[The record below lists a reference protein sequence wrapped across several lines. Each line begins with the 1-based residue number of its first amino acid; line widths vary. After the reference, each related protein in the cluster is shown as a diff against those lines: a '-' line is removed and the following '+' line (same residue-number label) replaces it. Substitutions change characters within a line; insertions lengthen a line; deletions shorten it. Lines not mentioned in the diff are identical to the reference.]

1 MATVYLAI
9 QENFQRE
16 VALKVMSP
24 ALSESGDFS
33 ERFLREARIVSRLV
47 HPNIVTVHDVGIEN
61 GHHYLSMEY
70 IEGQDLKERINNLT
84 GKQKIRVLAEVAK
97 ALDYAGRKGYV
108 HRDVKPE
115 NIMINNHDGRAV
127 LMDFGIARAADSVST
142 MTRTGTALGTP
153 HYMSPEQARG
163 QTIDGRSD
171 LYSLGVLLHYMLVGK
186 VPYEADSSV
195 AVGIMH
201 VSAKLPKLPEELSSY
216 QFLIDK
222 LMAKSP
228 DDRYQT
234 GNELVEDLRGLDT
247 SAIDRGQP
255 TEGYEYLASREH
267 TPRRSDKVE
276 LPDAGLF
283 DSQPEAKAV
292 RPKAVHADLQGL
304 FHQSDHDEALHIPK
318 EDLHG
323 RVDEHKGS
331 SWLAIVLVLLLVGIG
346 ASYYFYRSGEI
357 QLPQQYAE
365 LIDRHVPTNVKD
377 VVFPDLAIS
386 NTITDAQ
393 VGAQSV
399 DSDAS
404 GENDAVA
411 QADILSDSADDQLA
425 EKSIEELL
433 LKSRELAEIVDQQPE
448 RMPELLKTYAQIL
461 DQDSEQVEV
470 LESIATL
477 KDDTLSIAAMQLDI
491 DDIPA
496 ARDSLDIATAWFPEI
511 SEDERYSE
519 LQQRVENAN
528 QVVGLLVLANQQL
541 SEDRLLKPAG
551 DNAKATFDQVLVID
565 PDNDEALEGMQKIVS
580 RYGVLA
586 KSALNKSDYD
596 RSQRLVNSGL
606 SVDGNNANLQN
617 IKKQLLAIRKQ
628 QEKISQLLAEADA
641 LIRQQ
646 YWFDGPQNAVQKYL
660 QILAFAPK
668 NVAAIAGIEQVV
680 EEFAVDIDGLIA
692 FRDYESASSR
702 TETALEVLPNNEI
715 LQLISERLESLAPAI
730 DYLVVSGESINPDI
744 EPMAKLVRADRT
756 LYLAFNYEN
765 LVQPATV
772 LQALLF
778 DGTRSVQIAGVPVV
792 VQGEAGSTQ
801 FRIDRPVV
809 GFTSGG
815 YHIDILLSGS
825 RIFTHAFVI
834 D

>member
-70 IEGQDLKERINNLT
+70 IEGQDLKERINSLT

-115 NIMINNHDGRAV
+115 NIMINNHDGRAI
-127 LMDFGIARAADSVST
+127 LMDFGIARAADSMST

-201 VSAKLPKLPEELSSY
+201 VSAKLPKLPEGLSAY

-247 SAIDRGQP
+247 SAIDIGQP
-255 TEGYEYLASREH
+255 TGDYEYLASREH
-267 TPRRSDKVE
+267 TPRRNDKVNS

-283 DSQPEAKAV
+283 DSHPEVKAV
-292 RPKAVHADLQGL
+292 KPRAVHADLQGL
-304 FHQSDHDEALHIPK
+304 FHDSGQNEAIHIPK

-323 RVDEHKGS
+323 RVDEGKGS
-331 SWLAIVLVLLLVGIG
+331 NWLALVLVLLLVGVG
-346 ASYYFYRSGEI
+346 ASYSLYRAGEI
-357 QLPQQYAE
+357 PLPPQYAA
-365 LIDRHVPTNVKD
+365 LIDQHVPDTIKD
-377 VVFPDLAIS
+377 VVFPNLVVPIS
-386 NTITDAQ
+386 VTD
-393 VGAQSV
+393 AQSV
-399 DSDAS
+399 DNDSS
-404 GENDAVA
+404 EENDGVA
-411 QADILSDSADDQLA
+411 QADMSPATADGQLA
-425 EKSIEELL
+425 EKSVEELL
-433 LKSRELAEIVDQQPE
+433 LKSRELAEIIDQQPE
-448 RMPELLKTYAQIL
+448 RMPELLNVYTRIL
-461 DQDSEQVEV
+461 EQEPQQAEV
-470 LESIATL
+470 LESITTL
-477 KDDTLSIAAMQLDI
+477 KADTLSTAAAQLDS

-496 ARDSLDIATAWFPEI
+496 AQDSLDIAVAWFPEL

-519 LQQRVENAN
+519 LRLRLETAN
-528 QVVGLLVLANQQL
+528 EMVGLLALANQQL
-541 SEDRLLKPAG
+541 SADRLLNPAG
-551 DNAKATFDQVLVID
+551 DNAKATFDRVLVID
-565 PDNDEALEGMQKIVS
+565 PDNSDALEGLQKIVS

-586 KSALNKSDYD
+586 KSALNKNDYD
-596 RSQRLVNSGL
+596 RAQRLVSSGL
-606 SVDGNNANLQN
+606 SVDASDTSLQG
-617 IKKQLLAIRKQ
+617 ISKQLAAIRTR
-628 QEKISQLLAEADA
+628 QEKISQLLADA
-641 LIRQQ
+641 GTLNQQQ
-646 YWFDGPQNAVQKYL
+646 YWFDGSQNAVQKYL
-660 QILAFAPK
+660 QVLALEPK
-668 NVAAIAGIEQVV
+668 NAAAMAGVEQVV
-680 EEFAVDIDGLIA
+680 EDFAVDIDGLIA
-692 FRDYESASSR
+692 FRDYESASLR
-702 TETALEVLPNNEI
+702 TEKALAVLPDNEI
-715 LQLISERLESLAPAI
+715 LQLIAERLESLAPAI
-730 DYLVVSGESINPDI
+730 DYLVVSGEAINPDV
-744 EPMAKLVRADRT
+744 EPMAKLVGADRT

-809 GFTSGG
+809 GFAPGG

-825 RIFTHAFVI
+825 RIFTHSFVI